1 MKRNYEG
8 LIVLNTLGKEDSTD
22 TLVSNLGREIEAEG
36 AKLEQIDKIG
46 KRKFPY
52 GSKDLTEGYY
62 VNYHFTA
69 EPTVIEKLLA
79 KMKLNPVVHQQHYQ
93 VRRPE
98 HVKSVKSVKKAS

>member
-8 LIVLNTLGKEDSTD
+8 LIVINTLGKEDSTD
-22 TLVSNLGREIEAEG
+22 TLISNLGREIEAEG

-52 GSKDLTEGYY
+52 GSKKLTEGYFVKY
-62 VNYHFTA
+62 QFNA
-69 EPTVIEKLLA
+69 EPTVIEKLLV
-79 KMKLNPVVHQQHYQ
+79 KLKLNAIVHQQHYQ

-98 HVKSVKSVKKAS
+98 HVKKAS

>member
-8 LIVLNTLGKEDSTD
+8 LLVLNTAGKEDSID
-22 TLVSNLGREIEAEG
+22 TLVSNLGREIEGEG
-36 AKLEQIDKIG
+36 GKLEQIDRIG

-62 VNYHFTA
+62 VNYHFNA
-69 EPTVIEKLLA
+69 EPEVLEKLRA
-79 KMKLNPVVHQQHYQ
+79 RFKLNAVVHQQQYS

-98 HVKSVKSVKKAS
+98 HVKKAS